1 MTPGR
6 GVQTRLIHGGRTG
19 DTTAVSPPIFQTS
32 TYLLR
37 TPEEG
42 AALSDQVAPAMFYTR
57 YGSPNGKQVEALLAE
72 LEGSEAALAVGSGM
86 AAVAAA
92 ILTHVSAGDHV
103 VAQHT
108 HYTASMSLL
117 AETLPRFGVE
127 VTQVDQRDVG
137 TFAAAM
143 RPRTKVIYTETPTNP
158 TMALT
163 DLAATA
169 EIAHAGGAIAITDN
183 TFASSFNQRPLALG
197 YDIVVQS
204 ATKYLNGHAD
214 VTAGALMG
222 TREAIERAWNYLRLH
237 GPVLHPFEAWLL
249 RRGLKTYGLRMAA
262 HNSNALAV
270 AQFLERHPAVER
282 VHYPGLPSHPQHDLA
297 RRQMTG
303 GFGGMLS
310 FEVKGGYEAAYD
322 VVRRTEVCLLAVSLG
337 GVETL
342 ITHPASMV
350 HSHQSDEQR
359 ARSGISAGLLRL
371 SVGVEDVEDIVED
384 LDRALRR

>member
-1 MTPGR
+1 
-6 GVQTRLIHGGRTG
+6 
-19 DTTAVSPPIFQTS
+19 
-32 TYLLR
+32 
-37 TPEEG
+37 
-42 AALSDQVAPAMFYTR
+42 
-57 YGSPNGKQVEALLAE
+57 
-72 LEGSEAALAVGSGM
+72 
-86 AAVAAA
+86 
-92 ILTHVSAGDHV
+92 
-103 VAQHT
+103 
-108 HYTASMSLL
+108 
-117 AETLPRFGVE
+117 
-127 VTQVDQRDVG
+127 
-137 TFAAAM
+137 
-143 RPRTKVIYTETPTNP
+143 
-158 TMALT
+158 
-163 DLAATA
+163 
-169 EIAHAGGAIAITDN
+169 
-183 TFASSFNQRPLALG
+183 
-197 YDIVVQS
+197 
-204 ATKYLNGHAD
+204 
-214 VTAGALMG
+214 
-222 TREAIERAWNYLRLH
+222 
-237 GPVLHPFEAWLL
+237 
-249 RRGLKTYGLRMAA
+249 MAA
-262 HNSNALAV
+262 HNSNALVV